1 MCVMN
6 LSAQHIKFL
15 GIPLGQSLSVFN
27 QQLKQKGFIQEF
39 YGISTIM
46 YSGTFWKS
54 QADVLVY
61 SERGNVVKIDVK
73 MPASTNNPGIG
84 YNELISSMTKK
95 YGKCYERKNHH
106 YTWKVN
112 GGAICV
118 DYTYF
123 QGRVY
128 QIQYY
133 DKTSN
138 YYSKKFGGRNY
149 DDDL

>member
-1 MCVMN
+1 MKKILLLLLFAMCEMN

-84 YNELISSMTKK
+84 YNELISSMTKSMENVMK
-95 YGKCYERKNHH
+95 EKIIIILGK
-106 YTWKVN
+106 
-112 GGAICV
+112 
-118 DYTYF
+118 
-123 QGRVY
+123 
-128 QIQYY
+128 
-133 DKTSN
+133 
-138 YYSKKFGGRNY
+138 
-149 DDDL
+149 